1 MSYSSLFLLLN
12 QCLTKYLLWVEKR
25 KKEDNGRIPT
35 ATDVKIRFRPCL
47 RNIFH
52 GQGLGSGRPG
62 QIGGLKGGR
71 TEIPGRSRVDDKGQR
86 TKHRCIAQGKSP

>member
-25 KKEDNGRIPT
+25 KKERRQWISIG
-35 ATDVKIRFRPCL
+35 TDIKICFRPCL

-52 GQGLGSGRPG
+52 GQGWGGGRPG

-71 TEIPGRSRVDDKGQR
+71 TEIPGRSRVKVREPSID
-86 TKHRCIAQGKSP
+86 A